1 MRSLQSRLSAGLM
14 VSLVALFAIQWWIV
28 GTAIRSIA
36 ESYVASRLQHDGEN
50 LLAALLLDPAPA
62 LDPDRIDPIFKR
74 PFSGHYYQIQAGETR
89 LRSRSLWDQSLS
101 LPPIGVGDQ
110 LRLHL
115 GGPQEQRLLV
125 WTGGFQKHDKT
136 VTIAVAEELS
146 AVESGI
152 GRFRILYGLV
162 SLGVVALLIFIQ
174 RRLVAAGLSPLE
186 RARGE
191 ILSLERG
198 EIDHLREEVP
208 SEVQPFIREIN
219 RLLDATRGRL
229 QRSRNALGNMA
240 HALKGPLTLLMQLGD
255 RESVRADPAVRSE
268 LLTQTEMLRRL
279 LERELKRARLAGS
292 AQQGKPLALKEEI
305 GHLVDALDKIYR
317 DKSLRIE
324 WSVPDGAVIPGER
337 EDMLELLGNLLDNA
351 CKWGRTTVAL
361 RVEPGLD
368 GLSIS
373 VEDDGPGSPPE
384 ALDRLSK
391 RGVRV
396 DESAAGHGLGLA
408 IVSDILVQYGGK
420 MEFGVSE
427 RLGGFQVRVLLP
439 L

>member
-1 MRSLQSRLSAGLM
+1 M
-14 VSLVALFAIQWWIV
+14 
-28 GTAIRSIA
+28 
-36 ESYVASRLQHDGEN
+36 
-50 LLAALLLDPAPA
+50 
-62 LDPDRIDPIFKR
+62 
-74 PFSGHYYQIQAGETR
+74 
-89 LRSRSLWDQSLS
+89 
-101 LPPIGVGDQ
+101 
-110 LRLHL
+110 
-115 GGPQEQRLLV
+115 
-125 WTGGFQKHDKT
+125 
-136 VTIAVAEELS
+136 TIAVAEELS

-152 GRFRILYGLV
+152 GRFRVLYGLV

-174 RRLVAAGLSPLE
+174 RRLVAAGLSPHE
-186 RARGE
+186 RVHGE
-191 ILSLERG
+191 IHSLERG

-268 LLTQTEMLRRL
+268 LMTQTEMLRRL

-292 AQQGKPLALKEEI
+292 AQQGKPLALKEEV

-324 WSVPDGAVIPGER
+324 WSVPDGPVIPGER

-361 RVEPGLD
+361 RVEPRRD
-368 GLSIS
+368 GLLIS

-384 ALDRLSK
+384 ARDRLSK
-391 RGVRV
+391 RGVRG

-427 RLGGFQVRVLLP
+427 RLGGFQVRVILP
-439 L
+439 LKL